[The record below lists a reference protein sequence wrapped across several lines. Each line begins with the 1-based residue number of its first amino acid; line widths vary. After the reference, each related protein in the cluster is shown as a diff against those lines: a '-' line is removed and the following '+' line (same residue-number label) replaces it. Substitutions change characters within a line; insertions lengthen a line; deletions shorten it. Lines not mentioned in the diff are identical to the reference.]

1 MTPERQRRCPAQGVS
16 FSGRRRGSRSAIR
29 RGRRRWRPS
38 REGFSADTPVSAASS
53 VTTAKG
59 PSRVCR
65 TDARPKRARRDHAR
79 FRDRTRISLARLP
92 AHMGALLCCG
102 SGPPARRRPDR
113 RRPRRIPA
121 WQLRS
126 RPADNLAAGAA
137 WESRRVAPHVGLSD
151 PGLRIDHAVEHPR
164 AVDDKPAV
172 DRALPG
178 GVDRPRRGHREER
191 GRKLVRILVG
201 HFTAGCTFRLRRK
214 RLSGS

>member
-151 PGLRIDHAVEHPR
+151 R
-164 AVDDKPAV
+164 ASGSTTPSSIRERWMTSLLSIAHCPAGSIV
-172 DRALPG
+172 LGEVVG
-178 GVDRPRRGHREER
+178 GER
-191 GRKLVRILVG
+191 GPKLVRILVG
-201 HFTAGCTFRLRRK
+201 HFTAECTFRLRRK